1 MLVARLVELWKKK
14 IFFLGLPKTYIVK
27 IQLVFQKLHRKLIN
41 TPWGLQF
48 MTYQKDCIY
57 LLNKFRRNSY
67 LEKSV
72 QNSKKGWVCV
82 TYDDRL
88 SILGQRN
95 SHTPL
100 DIICSMEYIATNLVN
115 FAVHCQWFHQIIV
128 IRQGV

>member
-1 MLVARLVELWKKK
+1 MLVARLVELWKK

-41 TPWGLQF
+41 TLRF

-67 LEKSV
+67 LEKCV
-72 QNSKKGWVCV
+72 QNSKKGWVYV

>member
-1 MLVARLVELWKKK
+1 MLVARLVELWKKNLLSWFAK
-14 IFFLGLPKTYIVK
+14 NLYCENSAGFSKAAPETHKYTLRFTIYDN
-27 IQLVFQKLHRKLIN
+27 QKN
-41 TPWGLQF
+41 
-48 MTYQKDCIY
+48 CIY

-72 QNSKKGWVCV
+72 QNSKKGWVYV

-100 DIICSMEYIATNLVN
+100 DIICSMEYIVTNLVN